1 MICAVCSA
9 RSSASSAA
17 RSRIRIRSWA
27 GVRRQV
33 IAPASAWSSAART
46 SSGPAT
52 GTVPVAV
59 PSNGEV
65 TSSVRP
71 LAAACHVPPISIFI
85 SVYSPVSG
93 LGSMHSTLHDPIH
106 QVNILLSFKNPS
118 FRWPL
123 SRASGRG
130 HRWCVW
136 ALMRYIKPNGV
147 GSRPSGDQGQTHHI
161 HHQQPIRMTRMPH
174 PYPIRE
180 IARQAGVSEATVDRV
195 LNHRGGVRPSTV
207 NDIKQAIADL
217 DRQRSQL
224 RLAGRVFMVDI
235 VMQTPDRFS
244 SAVKAALEQELPS
257 LRPAVVR
264 SRFAFRETGHASDI
278 VAILDAI
285 ARRGSR
291 GVILKAPEAPEV
303 NAAVLR
309 LSEAGIPVVTLV
321 SDLPFS
327 KRVAYVGMDN
337 RSAGATAAYL
347 VNEWLGEVPASS
359 GSAGSPGSSG
369 RGGRIL
375 VALSRSVFRGEEER
389 EIGFRSAIRERW
401 PHRGLTEI
409 TDSDGLDTSVYRL
422 ALDALDRHADIE
434 AVYSIGGGN
443 RAILDAFDAR
453 RRPCRAFIAHDLDRD
468 NRELLEA
475 GRLSAVLYH
484 DLRRDMHRACQI
496 IMQAHGA
503 LDGPIVTAPAPIQVI
518 TPFNIPPETQA

>member
-1 MICAVCSA
+1 MS
-9 RSSASSAA
+9 
-17 RSRIRIRSWA
+17 
-27 GVRRQV
+27 
-33 IAPASAWSSAART
+33 
-46 SSGPAT
+46 
-52 GTVPVAV
+52 
-59 PSNGEV
+59 
-65 TSSVRP
+65 
-71 LAAACHVPPISIFI
+71 
-85 SVYSPVSG
+85 
-93 LGSMHSTLHDPIH
+93 
-106 QVNILLSFKNPS
+106 
-118 FRWPL
+118 
-123 SRASGRG
+123 
-130 HRWCVW
+130 
-136 ALMRYIKPNGV
+136 
-147 GSRPSGDQGQTHHI
+147 
-161 HHQQPIRMTRMPH
+161 H

-207 NDIKQAIADL
+207 NDIRQAIADL

-224 RLAGRVFMVDI
+224 RLAGRVFMIDI

-244 SAVKAALEQELPS
+244 SAVKTALEQELPS

-264 SRFAFRETGHASDI
+264 SRFDFRETGDVHDI
-278 VAILDAI
+278 VGILDRI
-285 ARRGSR
+285 ARRGAR

-347 VNEWLGEVPASS
+347 VNQWLGDLP
-359 GSAGSPGSSG
+359 GSPGSPGSPG

-401 PHRGLTEI
+401 PHRHLTEI

-422 ALDALDRHADIE
+422 ALDALDRHEDIE

-453 RRPCRAFIAHDLDRD
+453 QRPCRAFIAHDLDRD

-475 GRLSAVLYH
+475 GRVSAVLYH

-518 TPFNIPPETQA
+518 TPFNVPSDTPA

>member
-1 MICAVCSA
+1 
-9 RSSASSAA
+9 
-17 RSRIRIRSWA
+17 
-27 GVRRQV
+27 
-33 IAPASAWSSAART
+33 
-46 SSGPAT
+46 
-52 GTVPVAV
+52 
-59 PSNGEV
+59 
-65 TSSVRP
+65 
-71 LAAACHVPPISIFI
+71 
-85 SVYSPVSG
+85 
-93 LGSMHSTLHDPIH
+93 
-106 QVNILLSFKNPS
+106 
-118 FRWPL
+118 
-123 SRASGRG
+123 
-130 HRWCVW
+130 
-136 ALMRYIKPNGV
+136 
-147 GSRPSGDQGQTHHI
+147 
-161 HHQQPIRMTRMPH
+161 MPH

-224 RLAGRVFMVDI
+224 RLAGRVFMIDI

-264 SRFAFRETGHASDI
+264 SRFDFRETGDVHDI
-278 VAILDAI
+278 VGVLDRI
-285 ARRGSR
+285 ARRGAR

-347 VNEWLGEVPASS
+347 VNQWLGE
-359 GSAGSPGSSG
+359 SPGQGS
-369 RGGRIL
+369 RIL

-401 PHRGLTEI
+401 PHRHLTEI

-422 ALDALDRHADIE
+422 ALDALDQHDDIE

-518 TPFNIPPETQA
+518 TPFNVPQETPV

>member
-1 MICAVCSA
+1 MA
-9 RSSASSAA
+9 
-17 RSRIRIRSWA
+17 
-27 GVRRQV
+27 
-33 IAPASAWSSAART
+33 
-46 SSGPAT
+46 
-52 GTVPVAV
+52 
-59 PSNGEV
+59 
-65 TSSVRP
+65 
-71 LAAACHVPPISIFI
+71 
-85 SVYSPVSG
+85 
-93 LGSMHSTLHDPIH
+93 
-106 QVNILLSFKNPS
+106 
-118 FRWPL
+118 
-123 SRASGRG
+123 
-130 HRWCVW
+130 
-136 ALMRYIKPNGV
+136 
-147 GSRPSGDQGQTHHI
+147 
-161 HHQQPIRMTRMPH
+161 H

-224 RLAGRVFMVDI
+224 RLNGRVFMIDI

-264 SRFAFRETGHASDI
+264 SRFDFREKGEPDEMVEA
-278 VAILDAI
+278 LDAI

-309 LSEAGIPVVTLV
+309 LSQAGIPVVTLV

-347 VNEWLGEVPASS
+347 VNQWLGD
-359 GSAGSPGSSG
+359 SADAPGRDS
-369 RGGRIL
+369 RIL

-401 PHRGLTEI
+401 PHRHLAEI
-409 TDSDGLDTSVYRL
+409 TDSDGLDTSVYEL
-422 ALDALDRHADIE
+422 VLGALDRHPDIE

-443 RAILDAFDAR
+443 RAILGAFDAR
-453 RRPCRAFIAHDLDRD
+453 QRRCRAFIAHDLDRD
-468 NRELLEA
+468 NRDLLQA

-484 DLRRDMHRACQI
+484 DLRRDMHRACQV

-518 TPFNIPPETQA
+518 TPFNIPPEVVV

>member
-1 MICAVCSA
+1 
-9 RSSASSAA
+9 
-17 RSRIRIRSWA
+17 
-27 GVRRQV
+27 
-33 IAPASAWSSAART
+33 
-46 SSGPAT
+46 
-52 GTVPVAV
+52 
-59 PSNGEV
+59 
-65 TSSVRP
+65 
-71 LAAACHVPPISIFI
+71 
-85 SVYSPVSG
+85 
-93 LGSMHSTLHDPIH
+93 
-106 QVNILLSFKNPS
+106 
-118 FRWPL
+118 
-123 SRASGRG
+123 
-130 HRWCVW
+130 
-136 ALMRYIKPNGV
+136 
-147 GSRPSGDQGQTHHI
+147 
-161 HHQQPIRMTRMPH
+161 MPH

-207 NDIKQAIADL
+207 NDIRQAIADL

-224 RLAGRVFMVDI
+224 RLNGRVFMIDI

-264 SRFAFRETGHASDI
+264 SRFDFRETGDVHDI
-278 VAILDAI
+278 VAVLDTI

-337 RSAGATAAYL
+337 RSAGTTAAYL
-347 VNEWLGEVPASS
+347 VNQWLGGPP
-359 GSAGSPGSSG
+359 GFPGSPGSPGSLGSPGSPG
-369 RGGRIL
+369 RGSRVL
-375 VALSRSVFRGEEER
+375 VALSRTVFRGEEER

-401 PHRGLTEI
+401 PHRTLTEI

-422 ALDALDRHADIE
+422 TLGVLDRHPDVE

-443 RAILDAFDAR
+443 RAILEAFDAR
-453 RRPCRAFIAHDLDRD
+453 HRPCRAFIAHDLDAD

-503 LDGPIVTAPAPIQVI
+503 LDGVIATAPAPTQVI
-518 TPFNIPPETQA
+518 TPFNIPPETAA

>member
-1 MICAVCSA
+1 MA
-9 RSSASSAA
+9 
-17 RSRIRIRSWA
+17 
-27 GVRRQV
+27 
-33 IAPASAWSSAART
+33 
-46 SSGPAT
+46 
-52 GTVPVAV
+52 
-59 PSNGEV
+59 
-65 TSSVRP
+65 
-71 LAAACHVPPISIFI
+71 
-85 SVYSPVSG
+85 
-93 LGSMHSTLHDPIH
+93 
-106 QVNILLSFKNPS
+106 
-118 FRWPL
+118 
-123 SRASGRG
+123 
-130 HRWCVW
+130 
-136 ALMRYIKPNGV
+136 
-147 GSRPSGDQGQTHHI
+147 
-161 HHQQPIRMTRMPH
+161 H

-207 NDIKQAIADL
+207 NDIRQAIADL
-217 DRQRSQL
+217 DRQHSQL
-224 RLAGRVFMVDI
+224 RLNGRVFMIDI

-244 SAVKAALEQELPS
+244 SAVKTALEQELPS

-264 SRFAFRETGHASDI
+264 SRFDFREKGQAREI
-278 VAILDAI
+278 VKILETI

-291 GVILKAPEAPEV
+291 GVILKAPEAPQV

-347 VNEWLGEVPASS
+347 VNQWLGERDS
-359 GSAGSPGSSG
+359 
-369 RGGRIL
+369 RIL

-389 EIGFRSAIRERW
+389 EIGFRAAIRERW
-401 PHRGLTEI
+401 PHRRLTEI

-443 RAILDAFDAR
+443 RAIVDAFDAR
-453 RRPCRAFIAHDLDRD
+453 QRPCLAFIAHDLDRD
-468 NRELLEA
+468 NRQLLEA

-503 LDGPIVTAPAPIQVI
+503 LDGPIVTAPASIQVI
-518 TPFNIPPETQA
+518 TPFNVPPEAAG

>member
-1 MICAVCSA
+1 MA
-9 RSSASSAA
+9 
-17 RSRIRIRSWA
+17 
-27 GVRRQV
+27 
-33 IAPASAWSSAART
+33 
-46 SSGPAT
+46 
-52 GTVPVAV
+52 
-59 PSNGEV
+59 
-65 TSSVRP
+65 
-71 LAAACHVPPISIFI
+71 
-85 SVYSPVSG
+85 
-93 LGSMHSTLHDPIH
+93 
-106 QVNILLSFKNPS
+106 
-118 FRWPL
+118 
-123 SRASGRG
+123 
-130 HRWCVW
+130 
-136 ALMRYIKPNGV
+136 
-147 GSRPSGDQGQTHHI
+147 
-161 HHQQPIRMTRMPH
+161 H

-224 RLAGRVFMVDI
+224 RLNGRVFMIDI

-264 SRFAFRETGHASDI
+264 SRFDFREKGEPDEMVEA
-278 VAILDAI
+278 LDAI

-309 LSEAGIPVVTLV
+309 LSQAGIPVVTLV

-347 VNEWLGEVPASS
+347 VNQWLGD
-359 GSAGSPGSSG
+359 SADAPGRDS
-369 RGGRIL
+369 RIL

-401 PHRGLTEI
+401 PHRHLAEI
-409 TDSDGLDTSVYRL
+409 TDSDGLDTSVYEL
-422 ALDALDRHADIE
+422 VLGALDRHPDIE

-443 RAILDAFDAR
+443 RAILGAFDAR
-453 RRPCRAFIAHDLDRD
+453 QRRCRAFIAHDLDRD
-468 NRELLEA
+468 NRDLLQA

-484 DLRRDMHRACQI
+484 DLRRDMHRACQV

-503 LDGPIVTAPAPIQVI
+503 LDGPIITSPAPIQVI
-518 TPFNIPPETQA
+518 TPYNVPPEAML

>member
-1 MICAVCSA
+1 
-9 RSSASSAA
+9 
-17 RSRIRIRSWA
+17 
-27 GVRRQV
+27 
-33 IAPASAWSSAART
+33 
-46 SSGPAT
+46 
-52 GTVPVAV
+52 
-59 PSNGEV
+59 
-65 TSSVRP
+65 
-71 LAAACHVPPISIFI
+71 
-85 SVYSPVSG
+85 
-93 LGSMHSTLHDPIH
+93 
-106 QVNILLSFKNPS
+106 
-118 FRWPL
+118 
-123 SRASGRG
+123 
-130 HRWCVW
+130 
-136 ALMRYIKPNGV
+136 
-147 GSRPSGDQGQTHHI
+147 
-161 HHQQPIRMTRMPH
+161 MPH

-195 LNHRGGVRPSTV
+195 LNDRGGVRPSTV
-207 NDIKQAIADL
+207 NDIRQAIADL
-217 DRQRSQL
+217 DQQRSQL
-224 RLAGRVFMVDI
+224 RLAGRVFMIDI

-264 SRFAFRETGHASDI
+264 SRFDFRETGRVGDI
-278 VAILDAI
+278 VGILDAI

-309 LSEAGIPVVTLV
+309 LTEAGIPVVTLV

-327 KRVAYVGMDN
+327 TRVAYVGMDN

-347 VNEWLGEVPASS
+347 VNQWLGEA
-359 GSAGSPGSSG
+359 AAQD
-369 RGGRIL
+369 GRIL

-422 ALDALDRHADIE
+422 ALDALDQHADIE

-518 TPFNIPPETQA
+518 TPFNIPSETRA

>member
-1 MICAVCSA
+1 MA
-9 RSSASSAA
+9 
-17 RSRIRIRSWA
+17 
-27 GVRRQV
+27 
-33 IAPASAWSSAART
+33 
-46 SSGPAT
+46 
-52 GTVPVAV
+52 
-59 PSNGEV
+59 
-65 TSSVRP
+65 
-71 LAAACHVPPISIFI
+71 
-85 SVYSPVSG
+85 
-93 LGSMHSTLHDPIH
+93 
-106 QVNILLSFKNPS
+106 
-118 FRWPL
+118 
-123 SRASGRG
+123 
-130 HRWCVW
+130 
-136 ALMRYIKPNGV
+136 
-147 GSRPSGDQGQTHHI
+147 
-161 HHQQPIRMTRMPH
+161 H

-195 LNHRGGVRPSTV
+195 LNQRGGVRPSTV
-207 NDIKQAIADL
+207 NDIRQAIADL

-224 RLAGRVFMVDI
+224 RLNGRVFMIDI

-244 SAVKAALEQELPS
+244 CAVKVALEQELPS

-264 SRFAFRETGHASDI
+264 SRFDFREKGEPQEIAS
-278 VAILDAI
+278 VLNAI

-303 NAAVLR
+303 NAAVRR

-347 VNEWLGEVPASS
+347 VNQWLGDPAVSS
-359 GSAGSPGSSG
+359 GSPVSAGRDS
-369 RGGRIL
+369 RIL

-401 PHRGLTEI
+401 PDRRLAEI
-409 TDSDGLDTSVYRL
+409 TDSDGLDTSVYEL
-422 ALDALDRHADIE
+422 ALGALDRHADIE

-443 RAILDAFDAR
+443 RAIIGAFDAR
-453 RRPCRAFIAHDLDRD
+453 QRPCRAFIAHDLDRD
-468 NRELLEA
+468 NRELLQA

-503 LDGPIVTAPAPIQVI
+503 LDGSIVTAPAPIQVI
-518 TPFNIPPETQA
+518 TPFNIPPEATA

>member
-1 MICAVCSA
+1 MA
-9 RSSASSAA
+9 
-17 RSRIRIRSWA
+17 
-27 GVRRQV
+27 
-33 IAPASAWSSAART
+33 
-46 SSGPAT
+46 
-52 GTVPVAV
+52 
-59 PSNGEV
+59 
-65 TSSVRP
+65 
-71 LAAACHVPPISIFI
+71 
-85 SVYSPVSG
+85 
-93 LGSMHSTLHDPIH
+93 
-106 QVNILLSFKNPS
+106 
-118 FRWPL
+118 
-123 SRASGRG
+123 
-130 HRWCVW
+130 
-136 ALMRYIKPNGV
+136 
-147 GSRPSGDQGQTHHI
+147 
-161 HHQQPIRMTRMPH
+161 H

-224 RLAGRVFMVDI
+224 RLNGRVFMIDI

-264 SRFAFRETGHASDI
+264 SRFDFREKGEPDEMVEA
-278 VAILDAI
+278 LDAI

-309 LSEAGIPVVTLV
+309 LTQAGIPVVTLV

-347 VNEWLGEVPASS
+347 ANQWLGD
-359 GSAGSPGSSG
+359 SADSPGRDS
-369 RGGRIL
+369 RIL

-401 PHRGLTEI
+401 PHRHLAEI
-409 TDSDGLDTSVYRL
+409 TDSDGLDTSVYEL
-422 ALDALDRHADIE
+422 VLGALDRHPDIE

-443 RAILDAFDAR
+443 RAILGAFDAR
-453 RRPCRAFIAHDLDRD
+453 QRRCRAFIAHDLDRD
-468 NRELLEA
+468 NRDLLQA

-484 DLRRDMHRACQI
+484 DLRRDMHRACQV

-518 TPFNIPPETQA
+518 TPFNIPPEVVV

>member
-1 MICAVCSA
+1 
-9 RSSASSAA
+9 
-17 RSRIRIRSWA
+17 
-27 GVRRQV
+27 
-33 IAPASAWSSAART
+33 
-46 SSGPAT
+46 
-52 GTVPVAV
+52 
-59 PSNGEV
+59 
-65 TSSVRP
+65 
-71 LAAACHVPPISIFI
+71 
-85 SVYSPVSG
+85 
-93 LGSMHSTLHDPIH
+93 
-106 QVNILLSFKNPS
+106 
-118 FRWPL
+118 
-123 SRASGRG
+123 
-130 HRWCVW
+130 
-136 ALMRYIKPNGV
+136 
-147 GSRPSGDQGQTHHI
+147 
-161 HHQQPIRMTRMPH
+161 MPH

-195 LNHRGGVRPSTV
+195 LNRRGGVRPSTV
-207 NDIKQAIADL
+207 NDIRQAIADL

-224 RLAGRVFMVDI
+224 RLAGRVFMIDI

-244 SAVKAALEQELPS
+244 SAVKTALEQELPS

-264 SRFAFRETGHASDI
+264 SRFDFRETGDVHDI
-278 VAILDAI
+278 VGVLDRI
-285 ARRGSR
+285 ARRGAR

-347 VNEWLGEVPASS
+347 VNQWLGDFPGSPDS
-359 GSAGSPGSSG
+359 PGSPGSPRSAGSPG
-369 RGGRIL
+369 RGSRIL

-401 PHRGLTEI
+401 PHRHLTEI

-422 ALDALDRHADIE
+422 ALDALDQHDDIE

-443 RAILDAFDAR
+443 QAILDAFDAR

-518 TPFNIPPETQA
+518 TPFNVPQETPV

>member
-1 MICAVCSA
+1 
-9 RSSASSAA
+9 
-17 RSRIRIRSWA
+17 
-27 GVRRQV
+27 
-33 IAPASAWSSAART
+33 
-46 SSGPAT
+46 
-52 GTVPVAV
+52 
-59 PSNGEV
+59 
-65 TSSVRP
+65 
-71 LAAACHVPPISIFI
+71 
-85 SVYSPVSG
+85 
-93 LGSMHSTLHDPIH
+93 
-106 QVNILLSFKNPS
+106 
-118 FRWPL
+118 
-123 SRASGRG
+123 
-130 HRWCVW
+130 
-136 ALMRYIKPNGV
+136 
-147 GSRPSGDQGQTHHI
+147 
-161 HHQQPIRMTRMPH
+161 MPH

-207 NDIKQAIADL
+207 NDVRQAIADL

-224 RLAGRVFMVDI
+224 RLNGRVFMIDI

-244 SAVKAALEQELPS
+244 SAVRTALEQELPS

-264 SRFAFRETGHASDI
+264 SRFDFREKGDPGEI
-278 VAILDAI
+278 VRVLDAI

-303 NAAVLR
+303 NAAVQR

-347 VNEWLGEVPASS
+347 VNQWLG
-359 GSAGSPGSSG
+359 GPGRPS
-369 RGGRIL
+369 RVL

-401 PHRGLTEI
+401 PDRALVEI
-409 TDSDGLDTSVYRL
+409 TDSDGLDSWVYRL
-422 ALDALDRHADIE
+422 ALGALDRHPDLE

-453 RRPCRAFIAHDLDRD
+453 RRPCRVFIAHDLDRD
-468 NRELLEA
+468 NRELLAA
-475 GRLSAVLYH
+475 GRVSAVLYH

-518 TPFNIPPETQA
+518 TPFNIPPETPT

>member
-1 MICAVCSA
+1 MA
-9 RSSASSAA
+9 
-17 RSRIRIRSWA
+17 
-27 GVRRQV
+27 
-33 IAPASAWSSAART
+33 
-46 SSGPAT
+46 
-52 GTVPVAV
+52 
-59 PSNGEV
+59 
-65 TSSVRP
+65 
-71 LAAACHVPPISIFI
+71 
-85 SVYSPVSG
+85 
-93 LGSMHSTLHDPIH
+93 
-106 QVNILLSFKNPS
+106 
-118 FRWPL
+118 
-123 SRASGRG
+123 
-130 HRWCVW
+130 
-136 ALMRYIKPNGV
+136 
-147 GSRPSGDQGQTHHI
+147 
-161 HHQQPIRMTRMPH
+161 H

-195 LNHRGGVRPSTV
+195 LNDRGGVRPSTV
-207 NDIKQAIADL
+207 NDIRQAIADL
-217 DRQRSQL
+217 DQQRSQL
-224 RLAGRVFMVDI
+224 RLNGRVFMIDI

-264 SRFAFRETGHASDI
+264 SRFDFREQGQVSDI
-278 VAILDAI
+278 VGVLDTI

-347 VNEWLGEVPASS
+347 VNQWLGP
-359 GSAGSPGSSG
+359 G

-401 PHRGLTEI
+401 PHRALAEI

-434 AVYSIGGGN
+434 AAYSIGGGN

-453 RRPCRAFIAHDLDRD
+453 HRPCRAFIAHDLDRD
-468 NRELLEA
+468 NRELLAA

-518 TPFNIPPETQA
+518 TPFNLPPEAAA

>member
-1 MICAVCSA
+1 
-9 RSSASSAA
+9 
-17 RSRIRIRSWA
+17 
-27 GVRRQV
+27 
-33 IAPASAWSSAART
+33 
-46 SSGPAT
+46 
-52 GTVPVAV
+52 
-59 PSNGEV
+59 
-65 TSSVRP
+65 
-71 LAAACHVPPISIFI
+71 
-85 SVYSPVSG
+85 
-93 LGSMHSTLHDPIH
+93 
-106 QVNILLSFKNPS
+106 
-118 FRWPL
+118 
-123 SRASGRG
+123 
-130 HRWCVW
+130 
-136 ALMRYIKPNGV
+136 
-147 GSRPSGDQGQTHHI
+147 
-161 HHQQPIRMTRMPH
+161 MPH

-180 IARQAGVSEATVDRV
+180 IARQAGLSEATVDRV
-195 LNHRGGVRPSTV
+195 LNDRGGVRPSTV
-207 NDIKQAIADL
+207 NDIRQAIADL

-224 RLAGRVFMVDI
+224 RLAGRVFMIDI

-257 LRPAVVR
+257 LQPAVVR
-264 SRFAFRETGHASDI
+264 SRFDFREQGQVSDI
-278 VAILDAI
+278 VQMLDTI

-327 KRVAYVGMDN
+327 KRAAYVGMDN

-347 VNEWLGEVPASS
+347 VNQWLGE
-359 GSAGSPGSSG
+359 SPGRDS
-369 RGGRIL
+369 RIL

-401 PHRGLTEI
+401 PHRALAEI

-422 ALDALDRHADIE
+422 TLDALDRHADIE

-468 NRELLEA
+468 NRELLAA

-518 TPFNIPPETQA
+518 TPFNVPPEPPA

>member
-1 MICAVCSA
+1 M
-9 RSSASSAA
+9 
-17 RSRIRIRSWA
+17 
-27 GVRRQV
+27 G
-33 IAPASAWSSAART
+33 
-46 SSGPAT
+46 
-52 GTVPVAV
+52 
-59 PSNGEV
+59 
-65 TSSVRP
+65 
-71 LAAACHVPPISIFI
+71 
-85 SVYSPVSG
+85 
-93 LGSMHSTLHDPIH
+93 
-106 QVNILLSFKNPS
+106 
-118 FRWPL
+118 
-123 SRASGRG
+123 
-130 HRWCVW
+130 
-136 ALMRYIKPNGV
+136 
-147 GSRPSGDQGQTHHI
+147 
-161 HHQQPIRMTRMPH
+161 RMPH

-207 NDIKQAIADL
+207 NDIQQAIADL

-224 RLAGRVFMVDI
+224 RLNGRVFMIDI

-244 SAVKAALEQELPS
+244 SAVRTALEQELPS

-264 SRFAFRETGHASDI
+264 SRFDFREKGAAAEI
-278 VAILDAI
+278 VKVLDAI

-321 SDLPFS
+321 SDLPLS

-347 VNEWLGEVPASS
+347 VNQWLG
-359 GSAGSPGSSG
+359 GSSG
-369 RGGRIL
+369 VKGRDSRVL

-401 PHRGLTEI
+401 PDRALVEI
-409 TDSDGLDTSVYRL
+409 TDSDGLDSSVYRL
-422 ALDALDRHADIE
+422 ALDALDRHDDLE

-443 RAILDAFDAR
+443 RAILDAFDTR

-468 NRELLEA
+468 NRELLQA

-503 LDGPIVTAPAPIQVI
+503 LDGPIVTAPAPTQVI
-518 TPFNIPPETQA
+518 TPFNIPPEPPA

>member
-1 MICAVCSA
+1 
-9 RSSASSAA
+9 
-17 RSRIRIRSWA
+17 
-27 GVRRQV
+27 
-33 IAPASAWSSAART
+33 
-46 SSGPAT
+46 
-52 GTVPVAV
+52 
-59 PSNGEV
+59 
-65 TSSVRP
+65 
-71 LAAACHVPPISIFI
+71 
-85 SVYSPVSG
+85 
-93 LGSMHSTLHDPIH
+93 
-106 QVNILLSFKNPS
+106 
-118 FRWPL
+118 
-123 SRASGRG
+123 
-130 HRWCVW
+130 
-136 ALMRYIKPNGV
+136 
-147 GSRPSGDQGQTHHI
+147 
-161 HHQQPIRMTRMPH
+161 MPH

-207 NDIKQAIADL
+207 NDIGQAIADL

-224 RLAGRVFMVDI
+224 RLNGRVFMIDI
-235 VMQTPDRFS
+235 VMQAPDRFS
-244 SAVKAALEQELPS
+244 SAVKAALEQELGS

-264 SRFAFRETGHASDI
+264 SRFDFREQGQVSDM
-278 VAILDAI
+278 VRVLDTI

-327 KRVAYVGMDN
+327 KRAAYVGMDN

-347 VNEWLGEVPASS
+347 VNQWLGEIP
-359 GSAGSPGSSG
+359 G

-401 PHRGLTEI
+401 PHRALAEI
-409 TDSDGLDTSVYRL
+409 TDSDGLDTSAYRL

-453 RRPCRAFIAHDLDRD
+453 GRPCRAFIAHDLDRD

-518 TPFNIPPETQA
+518 TPFNVPPEATA

>member
-1 MICAVCSA
+1 
-9 RSSASSAA
+9 
-17 RSRIRIRSWA
+17 
-27 GVRRQV
+27 
-33 IAPASAWSSAART
+33 
-46 SSGPAT
+46 
-52 GTVPVAV
+52 
-59 PSNGEV
+59 
-65 TSSVRP
+65 
-71 LAAACHVPPISIFI
+71 
-85 SVYSPVSG
+85 
-93 LGSMHSTLHDPIH
+93 
-106 QVNILLSFKNPS
+106 
-118 FRWPL
+118 
-123 SRASGRG
+123 
-130 HRWCVW
+130 
-136 ALMRYIKPNGV
+136 
-147 GSRPSGDQGQTHHI
+147 
-161 HHQQPIRMTRMPH
+161 MPH

-207 NDIKQAIADL
+207 NDIRQAIADL

-224 RLAGRVFMVDI
+224 RLNGRVFMIDI

-264 SRFAFRETGHASDI
+264 SRFDFREKGEVSDI
-278 VAILDAI
+278 VRVLDTI

-347 VNEWLGEVPASS
+347 VNQWLGAIP
-359 GSAGSPGSSG
+359 GSPGSVRSTGSPGSPGPLGPPG

-375 VALSRSVFRGEEER
+375 VALSRSIFRGEEER
-389 EIGFRSAIRERW
+389 EIGFRAAIRELW
-401 PHRGLTEI
+401 PHRELTEI

-468 NRELLEA
+468 NRELLQA

-484 DLRRDMHRACQI
+484 DLRRDIHRACQI

-518 TPFNIPPETQA
+518 TPFNVPPEAAI